1 VSVCLCVF
9 VCLCVCVCVCAD
21 VRKRAHLLLFLSRLS
36 IPKSSNFLAD
46 VSKPQVWVF
55 RPHFLT
61 DAIIASVKKDV
72 KKKDVIVE
80 RGSGREGGERRSHW
94 PGG

>member
-1 VSVCLCVF
+1 M
-9 VCLCVCVCVCAD
+9 CVCVVCLFVLVCVHMD

-36 IPKSSNFLAD
+36 IPKSSYFLAD
-46 VSKPQVWVF
+46 VSKSQVWVF

-80 RGSGREGGERRSHW
+80 RGSVSRQVNGLATDA
-94 PGG
+94 